1 MKLHLENIGKIS
13 KADVEINGVT
23 VIAGENNT
31 GKSTVGKTLFVIFDS
46 FYNIKKEIFDTR
58 IRLFSNELKTL
69 FDKEFDDY
77 YDVDVDQ
84 IARTLF
90 NESKATEI
98 DLQYIFEIIQENVS
112 ENPDFDE
119 YEYVYE
125 LKTEKTEITDEFIK
139 EIKALFE
146 KYHSTSDEKICISI
160 LNSAFNDEF
169 NLQINN
175 LFTKS
180 KNSNVHLEIKDKF
193 IDIMI
198 NENRVESIERSIS
211 SLNSEI
217 SYIDDPLIIDN
228 TPRFFRSDYQFSFN
242 STAQYHKNK
251 ILVKLLTKNNINDI
265 EKAFHDVFIS
275 EKMTKVTNKI
285 NEICHGTLSYRNMDG
300 FSYYDNDLETK
311 FNSHNVSAGLK
322 TFAIIKTLLTNGSLR
337 ENGTIIL
344 DEPEVHL
351 HPEWQ
356 ILLAEIIVMLQKEFN
371 MHILLTTHSP
381 YFLEAIEVYSQ
392 KYQIDSKCKYYL
404 AENVEKVA
412 EIRDVTDNTEP
423 IYQKLARP
431 FQDLENARYADH
443 DD

>member
-13 KADVEINGVT
+13 KADVEINGIT

-84 IARTLF
+84 IARILF
-90 NESKATEI
+90 NKSKATEI

-125 LKTEKTEITDEFIK
+125 LKTEITDDFIK
-139 EIKALFE
+139 KIKALFE

-198 NENRVESIERSIS
+198 NEDRVESLERNIS

-275 EKMTKVTNKI
+275 ERMTKVTNKI

-300 FSYYDNDLETK
+300 FSYYDSDLETK

-392 KYQIDSKCKYYL
+392 KYQIDNKCKYYL
-404 AENVEKVA
+404 AENVGNVA

-423 IYQKLARP
+423 IYQKLANP